1 MKWIDI
7 IWIID
12 LKNISGVDL
21 NLMTAFEAMM
31 IDGNVTRAA
40 ERVGLAQPS
49 MSNALAR
56 LRSLFDDPLFI
67 RSPLGMRPTE
77 KAIAI
82 APLISAALDNLR
94 IAVNEGGMFDPAR
107 STQTFRLA
115 TTDYGEM
122 LIVPTLL
129 RRLRETSSGIRLLS
143 LPYDRAVLEEQL
155 ERGQIDAGLSVL
167 GRVSDRVRTEAQFDE
182 RFVCIARTG
191 HPEISSAGNVDPNI
205 ALDLE
210 TFIRL
215 DHALVSRGGPPSGAV
230 DHALATIGRERQVV
244 ATVANFTALMHL
256 VAQSD
261 LVASVGQRIAV
272 QMSERLGLS
281 VHALPL
287 EVGSFNMSMAWHQ
300 MTDADAG
307 QRWFRDQLRT
317 VCAGV

>member
-1 MKWIDI
+1 M
-7 IWIID
+7 
-12 LKNISGVDL
+12 KNIAGIDL

-31 IDGNVTRAA
+31 IEGHVTRAA

-56 LRSLFDDPLFI
+56 LRALFDDPLFV

-77 KAIAI
+77 KAKAI

-94 IAVNEGGMFDPAR
+94 VAINEGGTFDPAK
-107 STQTFRLA
+107 SDQTFRLA
-115 TTDYGEM
+115 TTDYAEM
-122 LIVPTLL
+122 LIVPDLL
-129 RRLRETSSGIRLLS
+129 KRMRAQSPGVRLLS

-155 ERGQIDAGLSVL
+155 ERGQTDAGLSVL
-167 GRVSDRVRTEAQFDE
+167 GRVSDRVKTEKQFDE

-191 HPEISSAGNVDPNI
+191 HPAISAAGTVDPFV

-215 DHALVSRGGPPSGAV
+215 DHVLVSRAGAPTGSV
-230 DHALATIGRERQVV
+230 DRALAAIGYERNVV

-261 LVASVGQRIAV
+261 LVASVGERIAM
-272 QMSERLGLS
+272 QMSHLLGLS
-281 VHALPL
+281 LHALPL
-287 EVGSFNMSMAWHQ
+287 EVSGFTMSMAWHQ

-307 QRWFRDQLRT
+307 QRWFRDQLRA
-317 VCAGV
+317 VCSDVSAS